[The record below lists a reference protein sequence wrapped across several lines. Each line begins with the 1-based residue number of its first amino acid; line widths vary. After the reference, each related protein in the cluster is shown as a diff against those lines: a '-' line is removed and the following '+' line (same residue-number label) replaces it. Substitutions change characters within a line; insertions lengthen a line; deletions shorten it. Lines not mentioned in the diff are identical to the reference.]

1 MVSVRLG
8 ALLAM
13 RHGAGLGTPEDRER
27 AHRLLSEV
35 RDPAT
40 TVGAAATA
48 EDRRWAALLLLM
60 AKSPSATT
68 TDFWSVFDHARQ
80 TGPDAGPA
88 VIAEFLAPAEE
99 AEDLP
104 LPPEVRRELVQLRDA
119 LSHMARTDLSDPE
132 TLLDVLPEGIPF
144 ADELRTTL
152 YAMADRP
159 GTSPAQPTS
168 PDSDSGADTT
178 AETAT
183 DTAEAMEAES
193 DQELAQLVGEPESLE
208 RATPADHSSRT
219 VVLIALGNALTIHQ
233 GHPGPGRDW
242 ATRPRRARPPA

>member
-40 TVGAAATA
+40 AVGAAATA

-60 AKSPSATT
+60 AKSPSAT

-104 LPPEVRRELVQLRDA
+104 LSPEVRRELVRLRDA
-119 LSHMARTDLSDPE
+119 LSHIARTNISEPE
-132 TLLDVLPEGIPF
+132 TLLDMLPEGFPF

-159 GTSPAQPTS
+159 GTSPTQPTS
-168 PDSDSGADTT
+168 PDLDSGAGTT
-178 AETAT
+178 T

-193 DQELAQLVGEPESLE
+193 DQELAQLVGELESLE
-208 RATPADHSSRT
+208 RATPPTTPCARWCSSRS
-219 VVLIALGNALTIHQ
+219 
-233 GHPGPGRDW
+233 
-242 ATRPRRARPPA
+242 ATR